1 MYAVVKTGGKQHRVA
16 EGDVVVVERLDGDV
30 GETVELADVIMLGT
44 DKGAVA
50 DKGKLA
56 KVKIHATILD
66 QYKDDKVIV
75 FKFKRRKGYKRTR
88 GHRQPVTKLA
98 IDFIDDGSGRK
109 AKPKEAAKAET
120 KPAAAATKAVKP
132 VKKTPVKK
140 AAAGKKAAAEVASA
154 AKPKTGAAAK
164 PAGEKAAEKEPQKKA
179 KAKAPEKKAAAPKP
193 SVKQAAKG
201 SPKKAASKAPA
212 GQRIPAKRAPGKKSA
227 PKGGK

>member
-1 MYAVVKTGGKQHRVA
+1 VYAVVKTGGKQHRVA

-30 GETVELADVIMLGT
+30 GETVELAEVIMLGT

-66 QYKDDKVIV
+66 QYKDEKVIV

-120 KPAAAATKAVKP
+120 KPAAAAPKAAKP
-132 VKKTPVKK
+132 AKKTPVKK
-140 AAAGKKAAAEVASA
+140 AAAGKKAAAKAASA
-154 AKPKTGAAAK
+154 EKPKAEKKAVPKKAAGAKPKTGAAAK
-164 PAGEKAAEKEPQKKA
+164 PARE
-179 KAKAPEKKAAAPKP
+179 KAAAPKP

-212 GQRIPAKRAPGKKSA
+212 GQRIPAKKAPGKKSA